1 MTSTNF
7 RLLIDK
13 QKAENMKE
21 SFQIQNKS
29 SQYPRNVKVI
39 KMSYGS
45 QDMNS
50 FQLPTYKMNM

>member
-7 RLLIDK
+7 RLLIGK
-13 QKAENMKE
+13 QKAGNMKE

-39 KMSYGS
+39 KMSYGRQNMDIS
-45 QDMNS
+45 
-50 FQLPTYKMNM
+50 QLPTYKMNM